1 MAFDGLSAKLGEVFK
16 KLRGMGK
23 LSEKDVAEAMRQV
36 RLALLEADVSFKIV
50 KEFVSAVSEKAV
62 GEEVMKSL
70 TPGQHVIKI
79 VNEELVSLMGGTGAK
94 LTFSSKPP
102 TVYMLVGLQGAG
114 KTTTGGKIAGQL
126 RKQGKKPL
134 LVACDIYRPAAVKQL
149 QVVGAGYNVPVF
161 EQGMDKKPVD
171 IAKAGLAHAEH
182 MGLDVVIIDT
192 AGRLHIDEDLMN
204 ELVEIKTAVKP
215 QEILLV
221 VDAMT
226 GQDAVNVAENFSEK
240 IGVDGVIVTKL
251 DSDTRGGAVLSV
263 RRITGKPIK
272 FVGMGEKMDELEPF
286 HPDRMANR
294 ILGMGDVLTLI
305 EKAQSVIDD
314 EEAAKLEQKLRKME
328 FNLEDFLGQIQ
339 QIKKMG
345 PLKNILGMLPGM
357 NQFNMGDMD
366 INDNAFA
373 GVEAI
378 IRSMTPKERSSPDL
392 LNASRKRRIASG
404 SGRTVQEINQL
415 LKNFENMKQ
424 MMKQF
429 ANNPKMGKGKK
440 GRFNLPF

>member
-1 MAFDGLSAKLGEVFK
+1 MAFDGLSAKLADVFK

-23 LSEKDVAEAMRQV
+23 LSEKDVTEAMRHV

-50 KEFVSAVSEKAV
+50 KEFVSNVSARAV

-70 TPGQHVIKI
+70 TPGQQVIKF
-79 VNEELVSLMGGTGAK
+79 VNEELVALMGGTNAK
-94 LTFSSKPP
+94 LTFSTKPP
-102 TVYMLVGLQGAG
+102 TVYMLIGLQGAG

-161 EQGMDKKPVD
+161 EQGTDKKPVD
-171 IAKAGLAHAEH
+171 IAKAALAHAEH
-182 MGLDVVIIDT
+182 MGNDVVIIDT
-192 AGRLHIDEDLMN
+192 AGRLHIDDELMN
-204 ELVEIKTAVKP
+204 ELIEIKSAVRP

-240 IGVDGVIVTKL
+240 VGVDGVIVTKL

-263 RRITGKPIK
+263 RKITGKPIK
-272 FVGMGEKMDELEPF
+272 YVGMGEKMDELEPF
-286 HPDRMANR
+286 YPDRMANR

-305 EKAQSVIDD
+305 EKAQSAITED
-314 EEAAKLEQKLRKME
+314 EAAELEKKLRKNE
-328 FNLEDFLGQIQ
+328 FNLEDWLNQIQ
-339 QIKKMG
+339 QVKKMG
-345 PLKNILGMLPGM
+345 PLKNLLGMIPGLGQ
-357 NQFNMGDMD
+357 NLGDMELD
-366 INDNAFA
+366 DKSFNS
-373 GVEAI
+373 VEAI
-378 IRSMTPKERSSPDL
+378 IRSMTPGERRNPDV
-392 LNASRKRRIASG
+392 LNASRKRRIAAG

-429 ANNPKMGKGKK
+429 TGNSKMNKKGKFK
-440 GRFNLPF
+440 LPF